1 MRLPPYIEL
10 TYPQALPAGAPAPAV
25 SVVIPAYNEAER
37 IEPYLDAIGHYF
49 TSRGESFEILV
60 VNDGSHD
67 GTAALVRARIPRDP
81 NLGLVHY
88 PRNRGKGH
96 AVRMGMLAARGQLRL
111 FADADGSTPI
121 EEIERL
127 REQIE
132 HHGVDVAIGSRA
144 AASAEVR
151 RVVKRH
157 RWIIGQCFRFLR
169 QMFLQV
175 GVMDSQC
182 GFKLFTARAA
192 ESLFGAA
199 QLDGFAF
206 DVEILYLAVRAG
218 LVVREVAVNWFDSPA
233 TRVNLWRDPFQMFC
247 DTVRIQRL
255 HRDTARPRP

>member
-1 MRLPPYIEL
+1 LLLPPYIEL
-10 TYPQALPAGAPAPAV
+10 VYPQALPAGAPAPAI
-25 SVVIPAYNEAER
+25 SVIIPAYNEAER
-37 IEPYLDAIGHYF
+37 IEPYLDAIQHYF
-49 TSRGESFEILV
+49 TSRGESYEVLV

-67 GTAALVRARIPRDP
+67 GTAALIRARMPRDP
-81 NLGLVHY
+81 RLGLVHY

-96 AVRMGMLAARGQLRL
+96 AVRMGMLAARGALRL

-127 REQIE
+127 RYQVERC
-132 HHGVDVAIGSRA
+132 GADVAIGSRA
-144 AASAEVR
+144 QASAEVQ

-157 RWIIGQCFRFLR
+157 RWLIGQCFRFLR
-169 QMFLQV
+169 QLFLQV

-192 ESLFGAA
+192 ESLFAVA
-199 QLDGFAF
+199 RLDGFAF

-218 LVVREVAVNWFDSPA
+218 MVIREVAVNWFDSPA
-233 TRVNLWRDPFQMFC
+233 TRVNLWLDPIQMLR

-255 HRDTARPRP
+255 HRDTEPRR